1 MSYLTYVLFI
11 FGLVLIS
18 YSANVL
24 VKYTENIS
32 HDLNI
37 SYFFSSLIFIGL
49 ATSSP
54 EIFIALLASLDNKSN
69 IAIGN
74 ALGSNIANIALV
86 FAVSFFFIKLN
97 RDTLREIFTR
107 DVKAFFIYII
117 SISILLIPLLTDGQM
132 NPIDSIILFCTF
144 LIFLIFLR
152 KFINFEDKENEM
164 ISDSNLLKNSSV
176 IVLSILLLIF
186 GTQIFLNSSI
196 AIASFFGVP
205 NYVIGLSLTAIGTS
219 IPELAASIQS
229 ARRGNVDFII
239 GNILGSNIFN
249 IVLVLGLVG
258 LVDYNPKSFI
268 SYNEFLR
275 DISVIILTTILLI
288 VIARNYNVYLS
299 RMLGMVLFLGF
310 MIYQYNLYIYQ

>member
-1 MSYLTYVLFI
+1 MSYLTYVLFV
-11 FGLVLIS
+11 FGLILIS
-18 YSANVL
+18 YSANIL

-97 RDTLREIFTR
+97 RDSLREIFTR

-117 SISILLIPLLTDGQM
+117 LISILLIPLLIDGQM

-152 KFINFEDKENEM
+152 KFINLEDRENEK
-164 ISDSNLLKNSSV
+164 ISGSNLLKNSAV

-249 IVLVLGLVG
+249 IVLVLGLIG
-258 LVDYNPKSFI
+258 LIDYNPKSFI
-268 SYNEFLR
+268 DHNEFLR
-275 DISVIILTTILLI
+275 DISMIILTTILLI
-288 VIARNYNVYLS
+288 MIARNYNVYLS
-299 RMLGMVLFLGF
+299 RILGMVLFLGF
-310 MIYQYNLYIYQ
+310 LVYQYNLYIYQ

>member
-176 IVLSILLLIF
+176 IVLSILLLVF

-258 LVDYNPKSFI
+258 LIDYNPKSFI
-268 SYNEFLR
+268 DYNEFLR

-288 VIARNYNVYLS
+288 MIARNYNVYLS
-299 RMLGMVLFLGF
+299 KILGMVLFLGF
-310 MIYQYNLYIYQ
+310 IVYQYNLYMYQ

>member
-11 FGLVLIS
+11 FGLVLIT
-18 YSANVL
+18 YSANIL

-54 EIFIALLASLDNKSN
+54 EIFIAILASLNDKSN

-86 FAVSFFFIKLN
+86 FAITFFFIKIRKDHAHN
-97 RDTLREIFTR
+97 VFSK
-107 DVKAFFIYII
+107 DVKAFFIYLFLI
-117 SISILLIPLLTDGQM
+117 SVLLIPLLSDGQI
-132 NPIDSIILFCTF
+132 NPIDSVILLITF
-144 LIFLIFLR
+144 LFFVVFLKKYID
-152 KFINFEDKENEM
+152 INNSKTD
-164 ISDSNLLKNSSV
+164 ITYQYGLLKNFLV
-176 IVLSILLLIF
+176 IIFSISILII
-186 GTQIFLNSSI
+186 GTQIFLDSSVTI
-196 AIASFFGVP
+196 ATFFGVP
-205 NYVIGLSLTAIGTS
+205 NYVIGLSMTAIGTS

-229 ARRGNVDFII
+229 ARRKNIDFII

-258 LVDYNPKSFI
+258 LVDYNSQSFI
-268 SYNEFLR
+268 GYEEFIR
-275 DISVIILTTILLI
+275 DISMIILTTILLI

-299 RMLGMVLFLGF
+299 RFVGVVLFSGF
-310 MIYQYNLYIYQ
+310 LIYQYNLY

>member
-11 FGLVLIS
+11 FGLVLIT
-18 YSANVL
+18 YSANIL

-54 EIFIALLASLDNKSN
+54 EIFIAILASLNDKSN

-86 FAVSFFFIKLN
+86 FAITFFFIRINK
-97 RDTLREIFTR
+97 DYAHSAFSK
-107 DVKAFFIYII
+107 DVKAFFIYLFLI
-117 SISILLIPLLTDGQM
+117 SVLLIPLLSDGQI
-132 NPIDSIILFCTF
+132 NPIDSVILLITF
-144 LIFLIFLR
+144 LFFVVFLKKYID
-152 KFINFEDKENEM
+152 IN
-164 ISDSNLLKNSSV
+164 DSKTDITYQYGLLKNFLV
-176 IVLSILLLIF
+176 IIFSISILII
-186 GTQIFLNSSI
+186 GTQIFLDSSVTI
-196 AIASFFGVP
+196 ATFFGVP
-205 NYVIGLSLTAIGTS
+205 NYVIGLSMTAIGTS

-229 ARRGNVDFII
+229 ARRKNIDFII

-258 LVDYNPKSFI
+258 LVDYNSQSFI
-268 SYNEFLR
+268 GYDEFIR
-275 DISVIILTTILLI
+275 DISMIILTTILLI

-299 RMLGMVLFLGF
+299 RFVGVVLFSGF
-310 MIYQYNLYIYQ
+310 LIYQYNLY

>member
-1 MSYLTYVLFI
+1 MSNLTYVLFI
-11 FGLVLIS
+11 FGLVLIT
-18 YSANVL
+18 YSANIL

-54 EIFIALLASLDNKSN
+54 EIFIAILASLNDKSN

-86 FAVSFFFIKLN
+86 FAITFFFIKISKDHAHN
-97 RDTLREIFTR
+97 VFSK
-107 DVKAFFIYII
+107 DVKAFFIYLFLI
-117 SISILLIPLLTDGQM
+117 SVLLIPLLSDGQI
-132 NPIDSIILFCTF
+132 NPIDSVILLITF
-144 LIFLIFLR
+144 LFFVVFLKKYID
-152 KFINFEDKENEM
+152 INNSKTD
-164 ISDSNLLKNSSV
+164 ITYQYGLLKNFLV
-176 IVLSILLLIF
+176 IIFSISILII
-186 GTQIFLNSSI
+186 GTQIFLDSSVTI
-196 AIASFFGVP
+196 ATFFGVP
-205 NYVIGLSLTAIGTS
+205 NYVIGLSMTAIGTS

-229 ARRGNVDFII
+229 ARRKNIDFII

-258 LVDYNPKSFI
+258 LVDYNSQSFI
-268 SYNEFLR
+268 GYDEFIR
-275 DISVIILTTILLI
+275 DISMIILTTILLI

-299 RMLGMVLFLGF
+299 RFVGVVLFSGF
-310 MIYQYNLYIYQ
+310 LIYQYNLY

>member
-18 YSANVL
+18 YSANFL

-32 HDLNI
+32 YDLNI

-54 EIFIALLASLDNKSN
+54 EIFIALLATFDNKSN

-86 FAVSFFFIKLN
+86 FALTFFFIKLEK
-97 RDTLREIFTR
+97 DYFSSTFTK
-107 DVKAFFIYII
+107 DVKTFFVYLLLI
-117 SISILLIPLLTDGQM
+117 SLLLIPLLIDGRI
-132 NPIDSIILFCTF
+132 NPIDSMILFTTFLLFLAYLKKYINVENKKNEMRHQPKLIYNLLVIIFSIIIL
-144 LIFLIFLR
+144 
-152 KFINFEDKENEM
+152 M
-164 ISDSNLLKNSSV
+164 
-176 IVLSILLLIF
+176 F
-186 GTQIFLNSSI
+186 GTQIFLDSSVTI
-196 AIASFFGVP
+196 ATYFGVP
-205 NYVIGLSLTAIGTS
+205 NYVIGLSMTAIGTS

-229 ARRGNVDFII
+229 ARRKNIDFII

-258 LVDYNPKSFI
+258 IIDNNSQSFI
-268 SYNEFLR
+268 GHKEFLR
-275 DISVIILTTILLI
+275 DISIIILTTILLI

-299 RMLGMVLFLGF
+299 KILGAVLFLGF
-310 MIYQYNLYIYQ
+310 LIYQYNLYLY

>member
-1 MSYLTYVLFI
+1 MSYLTYVLFV
-11 FGLVLIS
+11 FGLILIS
-18 YSANVL
+18 YSANIL

-54 EIFIALLASLDNKSN
+54 EIFIALLASLGNKSN

-97 RDTLREIFTR
+97 RDSLREIFTR

-117 SISILLIPLLTDGQM
+117 LISILLIPLLIDGQM

-152 KFINFEDKENEM
+152 KFINLEDRENEKV
-164 ISDSNLLKNSSV
+164 SGSNLLKNSAV

-249 IVLVLGLVG
+249 IVLVLGLIG
-258 LVDYNPKSFI
+258 LIDYNPKSFI
-268 SYNEFLR
+268 DHNEFLR
-275 DISVIILTTILLI
+275 DISMIILTTILLI
-288 VIARNYNVYLS
+288 MIARNYNVYLS
-299 RMLGMVLFLGF
+299 RILGMVLFLGF
-310 MIYQYNLYIYQ
+310 LVYQYNLYIYQ

>member
-1 MSYLTYVLFI
+1 MSYLTYVLFV
-11 FGLVLIS
+11 FGLILIS
-18 YSANVL
+18 YSANIL

-54 EIFIALLASLDNKSN
+54 EIFIALLASLGNKSN

-97 RDTLREIFTR
+97 RDSLREIFTR

-117 SISILLIPLLTDGQM
+117 LISILLIPLLIDGQM

-152 KFINFEDKENEM
+152 KFINLEDRENEK
-164 ISDSNLLKNSSV
+164 ISGSNLLKNSAV

-249 IVLVLGLVG
+249 IVLVLGLIG
-258 LVDYNPKSFI
+258 LIDYNPKSFI
-268 SYNEFLR
+268 DHNEFLR
-275 DISVIILTTILLI
+275 DISMIILTTILLI
-288 VIARNYNVYLS
+288 MIARNYNVYLS
-299 RMLGMVLFLGF
+299 RILGMVLFLGF
-310 MIYQYNLYIYQ
+310 LVYQYNLYIYQ

>member
-97 RDTLREIFTR
+97 RDTLREIFTK
-107 DVKAFFIYII
+107 DVKAFFTYII
-117 SISILLIPLLTDGQM
+117 LISILLIPLLIDGQM
-132 NPIDSIILFCTF
+132 NTIDSIILFCTF

-258 LVDYNPKSFI
+258 LIDYNPKSFI
-268 SYNEFLR
+268 DYNEFLR

-288 VIARNYNVYLS
+288 MIARNYNVYLS
-299 RMLGMVLFLGF
+299 KILGMILFLGF
-310 MIYQYNLYIYQ
+310 IVYQYNLYMYQ

>member
-1 MSYLTYVLFI
+1 MSNLTYVLFI
-11 FGLVLIS
+11 FGLVLIT
-18 YSANVL
+18 YSANIL

-54 EIFIALLASLDNKSN
+54 EIFIAILASLNDKSN

-86 FAVSFFFIKLN
+86 FAITFFFIKISKDHAHN
-97 RDTLREIFTR
+97 VFSK
-107 DVKAFFIYII
+107 DVKAFFIYLFLI
-117 SISILLIPLLTDGQM
+117 SVLLIPLLSDGQI
-132 NPIDSIILFCTF
+132 NPIDSLILLITF
-144 LIFLIFLR
+144 LFFVVFLKKYIDTNER
-152 KFINFEDKENEM
+152 KTDITYQY
-164 ISDSNLLKNSSV
+164 SLLKNFLV
-176 IVLSILLLIF
+176 IIFSISILII
-186 GTQIFLNSSI
+186 GTQIFLDSSVTI
-196 AIASFFGVP
+196 ATFFGVP
-205 NYVIGLSLTAIGTS
+205 NYVIGLSMTAIGTS

-229 ARRGNVDFII
+229 ARRKNIDFII

-258 LVDYNPKSFI
+258 LVDYNSQSFI
-268 SYNEFLR
+268 GYDEFIR
-275 DISVIILTTILLI
+275 DISMIILTTILLI

-299 RMLGMVLFLGF
+299 RFVGVVLFSGF
-310 MIYQYNLYIYQ
+310 LIYQYNLY

>member
-11 FGLVLIS
+11 FGLVLIT
-18 YSANVL
+18 YSANIL

-54 EIFIALLASLDNKSN
+54 EIFIAILASLNDKSN

-86 FAVSFFFIKLN
+86 FAITFFFIKISKDHAHN
-97 RDTLREIFTR
+97 VFSK
-107 DVKAFFIYII
+107 DVKAFFIYLFLI
-117 SISILLIPLLTDGQM
+117 SVLLIPLLSDGQI
-132 NPIDSIILFCTF
+132 NPIDSLILLITF
-144 LIFLIFLR
+144 LFFVVFLKKYID
-152 KFINFEDKENEM
+152 INNSKTD
-164 ISDSNLLKNSSV
+164 ITHQYGLLKNFLV
-176 IVLSILLLIF
+176 IIFSISILII
-186 GTQIFLNSSI
+186 GTQIFLDSSVTI
-196 AIASFFGVP
+196 ATFFGVP
-205 NYVIGLSLTAIGTS
+205 NYVIGLSMTAIGTS

-229 ARRGNVDFII
+229 ARRKNIDFII
-239 GNILGSNIFN
+239 GNVLGSNIFN

-258 LVDYNPKSFI
+258 LVDYNSQSFI
-268 SYNEFLR
+268 GYDEFIR
-275 DISVIILTTILLI
+275 DISMIILTTILLI

-299 RMLGMVLFLGF
+299 RFVGVVLFSGF
-310 MIYQYNLYIYQ
+310 LIYQYNLY

>member
-11 FGLVLIS
+11 FGLILIT
-18 YSANVL
+18 YSANIL

-54 EIFIALLASLDNKSN
+54 EIFIALLASLNNKSN

-86 FAVSFFFIKLN
+86 FAVSFFFIKVGK
-97 RDTLREIFTR
+97 DYASKIFSK
-107 DVKAFFIYII
+107 DVKAFFIYLILI
-117 SISILLIPLLTDGQM
+117 SLLLIPLLNDGQI
-132 NPIDSIILFCTF
+132 NPIDSVILFTTFLFFLIALKKYINVENKKTIPTYQSNLIKNFLIIL
-144 LIFLIFLR
+144 
-152 KFINFEDKENEM
+152 
-164 ISDSNLLKNSSV
+164 
-176 IVLSILLLIF
+176 LSILMLMI
-186 GTQIFLNSSI
+186 GTQIFLDSSVMI
-196 AIASFFGVP
+196 ATFFDVP
-205 NYVIGLSLTAIGTS
+205 NYVIGLSMTAIGTS

-229 ARRGNVDFII
+229 ARRKNIDFII

-258 LVDYNPKSFI
+258 LVDYNSQSFI
-268 SYNEFLR
+268 GYNEFIR
-275 DISVIILTTILLI
+275 DISMIILTTILLI
-288 VIARNYNVYLS
+288 MMARNYNIYLS
-299 RMLGMVLFLGF
+299 RCLGVILFSGF
-310 MIYQYNLYIYQ
+310 LIYQYNLYLY

>member
-11 FGLVLIS
+11 FGLVLIT
-18 YSANVL
+18 YSANIL

-54 EIFIALLASLDNKSN
+54 EIFIAILASLNDKSN

-86 FAVSFFFIKLN
+86 FAITFFFIKISKDHAHN
-97 RDTLREIFTR
+97 VFSK
-107 DVKAFFIYII
+107 DVKAFFIYLFLI
-117 SISILLIPLLTDGQM
+117 SVLLIPLLSDGQI
-132 NPIDSIILFCTF
+132 NPIDSVILLITF
-144 LIFLIFLR
+144 LFFVVFLKKYID
-152 KFINFEDKENEM
+152 INNSKTD
-164 ISDSNLLKNSSV
+164 ITYQYGLLKNFLV
-176 IVLSILLLIF
+176 IIFSISILII
-186 GTQIFLNSSI
+186 GTQIFLDSSVTI
-196 AIASFFGVP
+196 ATFFGVP
-205 NYVIGLSLTAIGTS
+205 NYVIGLSMTAIGTS

-229 ARRGNVDFII
+229 ARRKNIDFII

-258 LVDYNPKSFI
+258 LVDYNSQSFI
-268 SYNEFLR
+268 GYDEFIR
-275 DISVIILTTILLI
+275 DISMIILTTILLI

-299 RMLGMVLFLGF
+299 RFVGVVLFSGF
-310 MIYQYNLYIYQ
+310 LIYQYNLY

>member
-11 FGLVLIS
+11 FGLVLIT
-18 YSANVL
+18 YSANIL

-54 EIFIALLASLDNKSN
+54 EIFIAILASLNDKSN

-86 FAVSFFFIKLN
+86 FAITFFFIKIRKDHAHN
-97 RDTLREIFTR
+97 VFSK
-107 DVKAFFIYII
+107 DVKAFFIYLFLI
-117 SISILLIPLLTDGQM
+117 SVLLIPLLSDGQI
-132 NPIDSIILFCTF
+132 NPIDSVILLITF
-144 LIFLIFLR
+144 LFFVV
-152 KFINFEDKENEM
+152 FIKKYIDINNIKTD
-164 ISDSNLLKNSSV
+164 ITYQYGLLKNFLV
-176 IVLSILLLIF
+176 IVFSISILII
-186 GTQIFLNSSI
+186 GTQIFLDSSVTI
-196 AIASFFGVP
+196 ATFFGVP
-205 NYVIGLSLTAIGTS
+205 NYVIGLSMTAIGTS

-229 ARRGNVDFII
+229 ARRKNIDFII

-258 LVDYNPKSFI
+258 LVDYNSQSFI
-268 SYNEFLR
+268 GYDEFIR
-275 DISVIILTTILLI
+275 DISMIILTTILLI

-299 RMLGMVLFLGF
+299 RFVGVVLFSGF
-310 MIYQYNLYIYQ
+310 LIYQYNLY

>member
-11 FGLVLIS
+11 FGLVLIT
-18 YSANVL
+18 YSANIL

-54 EIFIALLASLDNKSN
+54 EIFIAILASLNDKSN

-86 FAVSFFFIKLN
+86 FAITFFFIKISKDHAHN
-97 RDTLREIFTR
+97 VFSK
-107 DVKAFFIYII
+107 DVKAFFIYLFLI
-117 SISILLIPLLTDGQM
+117 SVLLIPLLSDGQI
-132 NPIDSIILFCTF
+132 NPIDSVILLITF
-144 LIFLIFLR
+144 LFFVVFLKKYID
-152 KFINFEDKENEM
+152 INNSKTD
-164 ISDSNLLKNSSV
+164 ITHQYGLLKNFLV
-176 IVLSILLLIF
+176 IIFSISILII
-186 GTQIFLNSSI
+186 GTQIFLDSSVTI
-196 AIASFFGVP
+196 ATFFGVP
-205 NYVIGLSLTAIGTS
+205 NYVIGLSMTAIGTS

-229 ARRGNVDFII
+229 ARRKNIDFII

-258 LVDYNPKSFI
+258 LVDYNSQSFI
-268 SYNEFLR
+268 GYDEFIR
-275 DISVIILTTILLI
+275 DISMIILTTILLI

-299 RMLGMVLFLGF
+299 RFVGVVLFSGF
-310 MIYQYNLYIYQ
+310 LIYQYNLY

>member
-11 FGLVLIS
+11 FGLVLIT
-18 YSANVL
+18 YSANIL

-54 EIFIALLASLDNKSN
+54 EIFIAILASLNDKSN

-86 FAVSFFFIKLN
+86 FAITFFFIKISKDHTHN
-97 RDTLREIFTR
+97 VFSK
-107 DVKAFFIYII
+107 DVKAFFIYLFLI
-117 SISILLIPLLTDGQM
+117 SVLLIPLLSDGQI
-132 NPIDSIILFCTF
+132 NPIDSVILLITF
-144 LIFLIFLR
+144 LFFVVFLKKYID
-152 KFINFEDKENEM
+152 IN
-164 ISDSNLLKNSSV
+164 DSKTDITYQYGLLKNFLV
-176 IVLSILLLIF
+176 IIFSISILII
-186 GTQIFLNSSI
+186 GTQIFLDSSVTI
-196 AIASFFGVP
+196 ATFFGVP
-205 NYVIGLSLTAIGTS
+205 NYVIGLSMTAIGTS

-229 ARRGNVDFII
+229 ARRKNIDFII

-258 LVDYNPKSFI
+258 LVDYNSQSFI
-268 SYNEFLR
+268 GYDEFIR
-275 DISVIILTTILLI
+275 DISMIILTTILLI

-299 RMLGMVLFLGF
+299 RFVGVVLFSGF
-310 MIYQYNLYIYQ
+310 LIYQYNLY

>member
-11 FGLVLIS
+11 FGLVLIT
-18 YSANVL
+18 YSANIL

-54 EIFIALLASLDNKSN
+54 EIFIAILASLNDKSN

-86 FAVSFFFIKLN
+86 FAITFFFIKISKDHAHN
-97 RDTLREIFTR
+97 VFSK
-107 DVKAFFIYII
+107 DVKAFFIYLFLI
-117 SISILLIPLLTDGQM
+117 SVLLIPLLSDGQI
-132 NPIDSIILFCTF
+132 NPIDSLILLITF
-144 LIFLIFLR
+144 LFFVVFLKKYID
-152 KFINFEDKENEM
+152 INNSKTD
-164 ISDSNLLKNSSV
+164 ITYQYGLLKNFLV
-176 IVLSILLLIF
+176 IIFSISILII
-186 GTQIFLNSSI
+186 GTQIFLDSSVTI
-196 AIASFFGVP
+196 ATFFGVP
-205 NYVIGLSLTAIGTS
+205 NYVIGLSMTAIGTS

-229 ARRGNVDFII
+229 ARRKNIDFII

-258 LVDYNPKSFI
+258 LVDYNSQSFI
-268 SYNEFLR
+268 GYDEFIR
-275 DISVIILTTILLI
+275 DISMIILTTILLI

-299 RMLGMVLFLGF
+299 RFVGVVLFSGF
-310 MIYQYNLYIYQ
+310 LIYQYNLY

>member
-11 FGLVLIS
+11 FGLVLIT
-18 YSANVL
+18 YSANIL

-54 EIFIALLASLDNKSN
+54 EIFIAILASLNDKSN

-86 FAVSFFFIKLN
+86 FAITFFFIKIRKDHAHN
-97 RDTLREIFTR
+97 VFSK
-107 DVKAFFIYII
+107 DVKAFFIYLFLI
-117 SISILLIPLLTDGQM
+117 SVLLIPLLSDGQI
-132 NPIDSIILFCTF
+132 NPIDSVILLITF
-144 LIFLIFLR
+144 LFFVVFLKKYIDTNNS
-152 KFINFEDKENEM
+152 KTDITYQYG
-164 ISDSNLLKNSSV
+164 LLKNFLV
-176 IVLSILLLIF
+176 IIFSISILII
-186 GTQIFLNSSI
+186 GTQIFLDSSVTI
-196 AIASFFGVP
+196 ATFFGVP
-205 NYVIGLSLTAIGTS
+205 NYVIGLSMTAIGTS

-229 ARRGNVDFII
+229 ARRKNIDFII

-258 LVDYNPKSFI
+258 LVDYNSQSFI
-268 SYNEFLR
+268 GYDEFIR
-275 DISVIILTTILLI
+275 DISMIILTTILLI

-299 RMLGMVLFLGF
+299 RFVGVVLFSGF
-310 MIYQYNLYIYQ
+310 LIYQYNLY

>member
-11 FGLVLIS
+11 FGLVLIT
-18 YSANVL
+18 YSANIL

-54 EIFIALLASLDNKSN
+54 EIFIAILASLNDKSN

-86 FAVSFFFIKLN
+86 FAITFFFIKISKDHAHN
-97 RDTLREIFTR
+97 VFSK
-107 DVKAFFIYII
+107 DVKAFFIYLFLI
-117 SISILLIPLLTDGQM
+117 SVLLIPLLSDGQI
-132 NPIDSIILFCTF
+132 NPIDSLILLITF
-144 LIFLIFLR
+144 LFFVVFLKKYID
-152 KFINFEDKENEM
+152 INNSKTD
-164 ISDSNLLKNSSV
+164 ITYQYGLLKNFLV
-176 IVLSILLLIF
+176 IIFSISILII
-186 GTQIFLNSSI
+186 GTQIFLDSSVTI
-196 AIASFFGVP
+196 ATFFGVP
-205 NYVIGLSLTAIGTS
+205 NYVIGLSMTAIGTS

-229 ARRGNVDFII
+229 ARRKNIDFII
-239 GNILGSNIFN
+239 GNVLGSNIFN

-258 LVDYNPKSFI
+258 LVDYNSQSFI
-268 SYNEFLR
+268 GYDEFIR
-275 DISVIILTTILLI
+275 DISMIILTTILLI

-299 RMLGMVLFLGF
+299 RFVGVVLFSGF
-310 MIYQYNLYIYQ
+310 LIYQYNLY

>member
-258 LVDYNPKSFI
+258 LIDYNPKSFI
-268 SYNEFLR
+268 DYNEFLR

-288 VIARNYNVYLS
+288 MIARNYNVYLS
-299 RMLGMVLFLGF
+299 KILGMVLFLGF

>member
-11 FGLVLIS
+11 FGLVLIT
-18 YSANVL
+18 YSANIL

-54 EIFIALLASLDNKSN
+54 EIFIAILASLNDKSN

-86 FAVSFFFIKLN
+86 FAITFFFIKISKDHAHN
-97 RDTLREIFTR
+97 VFSK
-107 DVKAFFIYII
+107 DVKAFFIYLFLI
-117 SISILLIPLLTDGQM
+117 SVLLIPLLSDGQI
-132 NPIDSIILFCTF
+132 NPIDSVILLITF
-144 LIFLIFLR
+144 LFFVVFLKKYIG
-152 KFINFEDKENEM
+152 INNSKTD
-164 ISDSNLLKNSSV
+164 ITYQYGLLKNFLV
-176 IVLSILLLIF
+176 IIFSISILII
-186 GTQIFLNSSI
+186 GTQIFLDSSVTI
-196 AIASFFGVP
+196 ATFFGVP
-205 NYVIGLSLTAIGTS
+205 NYVIGLSMTAIGTS

-229 ARRGNVDFII
+229 ARRKNIDFII

-258 LVDYNPKSFI
+258 LVDYNSQSFI
-268 SYNEFLR
+268 GYDEFIR
-275 DISVIILTTILLI
+275 DISMIILTTILLI

-299 RMLGMVLFLGF
+299 RFVGVVLFSGF
-310 MIYQYNLYIYQ
+310 LIYQYNLY

>member
-268 SYNEFLR
+268 GYNEFLR

>member
-11 FGLVLIS
+11 FGLVLIT
-18 YSANVL
+18 YSANIL

-54 EIFIALLASLDNKSN
+54 EIFIAILASLNDKSN

-86 FAVSFFFIKLN
+86 FAITFFFIKISKDHAHN
-97 RDTLREIFTR
+97 VFSK
-107 DVKAFFIYII
+107 DVKAFFIYLFLI
-117 SISILLIPLLTDGQM
+117 SVLLIPLLSDGQI
-132 NPIDSIILFCTF
+132 NPIDSVILLITF
-144 LIFLIFLR
+144 LFFVVFLKKYID
-152 KFINFEDKENEM
+152 INNSKTD
-164 ISDSNLLKNSSV
+164 ITYQYGLLKNFLV
-176 IVLSILLLIF
+176 IIFSISILII
-186 GTQIFLNSSI
+186 GTQIFLDSSVTI
-196 AIASFFGVP
+196 ATFFGVP
-205 NYVIGLSLTAIGTS
+205 NYVIGLSMTAIGTS

-229 ARRGNVDFII
+229 ARRKNIDFII

-258 LVDYNPKSFI
+258 LVDYNSQSFI
-268 SYNEFLR
+268 GYDEFIR
-275 DISVIILTTILLI
+275 DIFMIILTTILLI

-299 RMLGMVLFLGF
+299 RFVGVVLFSGF
-310 MIYQYNLYIYQ
+310 LIYQYNLY

>member
-107 DVKAFFIYII
+107 DVKAFFTYII
-117 SISILLIPLLTDGQM
+117 LISILLIPLLIDGQM
-132 NPIDSIILFCTF
+132 NTIDSIILFCTF

-152 KFINFEDKENEM
+152 KFINFDDRENET

-186 GTQIFLNSSI
+186 GTQVFLNSSI

-258 LVDYNPKSFI
+258 LIDYNPKSFI
-268 SYNEFLR
+268 DYNEFLR

-288 VIARNYNVYLS
+288 MIARNYNVYLS
-299 RMLGMVLFLGF
+299 KILGMILFLGF
-310 MIYQYNLYIYQ
+310 IVYQYNLYMYQ

>member
-152 KFINFEDKENEM
+152 KFINFEDRENEM

-258 LVDYNPKSFI
+258 LIDYNPKSFI
-268 SYNEFLR
+268 DYNEFLR

-288 VIARNYNVYLS
+288 MIARNYNVYLS
-299 RMLGMVLFLGF
+299 KILGMILFLGF
-310 MIYQYNLYIYQ
+310 IVYQYNLYMYQ

>member
-1 MSYLTYVLFI
+1 MSYLTYVLFV
-11 FGLVLIS
+11 FGLILIS
-18 YSANVL
+18 YSANIL

-54 EIFIALLASLDNKSN
+54 EIFIALLASLGNKSN

-86 FAVSFFFIKLN
+86 FAASFFFIKLN
-97 RDTLREIFTR
+97 RDSLREIFTR

-117 SISILLIPLLTDGQM
+117 LISILLIPLLIDGQM

-152 KFINFEDKENEM
+152 KFINLEDRENEK
-164 ISDSNLLKNSSV
+164 ISGSNLLKNSVV

-249 IVLVLGLVG
+249 IVLVLGLIG
-258 LVDYNPKSFI
+258 LIDYNPKSFI
-268 SYNEFLR
+268 DHNEFLR
-275 DISVIILTTILLI
+275 DISMIILTTILLI
-288 VIARNYNVYLS
+288 MIARNYNVYLS
-299 RMLGMVLFLGF
+299 RILGMVLFLGF
-310 MIYQYNLYIYQ
+310 LVYQYNLYIYQ

>member
-258 LVDYNPKSFI
+258 LIDYNPKSFI
-268 SYNEFLR
+268 DYNEFLR

-288 VIARNYNVYLS
+288 MIARNYNVYLS
-299 RMLGMVLFLGF
+299 KILGMILFLGF
-310 MIYQYNLYIYQ
+310 IVYQYNLYMYQ

>member
-97 RDTLREIFTR
+97 RDTLREIFTK
-107 DVKAFFIYII
+107 DVKAFFTYII
-117 SISILLIPLLTDGQM
+117 LISILLIPLLIDGQM
-132 NPIDSIILFCTF
+132 NTIDSIILFCTF
-144 LIFLIFLR
+144 LIFLMFLR
-152 KFINFEDKENEM
+152 KFINFEDRENEM

-186 GTQIFLNSSI
+186 GTQVFLNSSV

-258 LVDYNPKSFI
+258 LIDYNPKSFI
-268 SYNEFLR
+268 DYNEFLR

-288 VIARNYNVYLS
+288 MIARNYNVYLS
-299 RMLGMVLFLGF
+299 KILGMILFLGF
-310 MIYQYNLYIYQ
+310 IVYQYNLYMYQ